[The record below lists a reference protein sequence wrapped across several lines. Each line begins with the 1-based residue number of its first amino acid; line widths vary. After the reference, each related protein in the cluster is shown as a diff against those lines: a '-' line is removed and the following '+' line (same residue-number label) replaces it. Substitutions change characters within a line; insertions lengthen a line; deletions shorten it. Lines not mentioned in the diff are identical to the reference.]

1 MLVLNVSVSGAYEVI
16 RQEPDLEDQARKST
30 QPGYKVQIPLL
41 AIYWRLVVL
50 DEGHRISNPK
60 TSLARAAQKILAEY
74 HRYRLAL
81 TGTPLQNEYTDAQS
95 LMSFLDIAPW
105 KYLKDYNKVSRSPR

>member
-1 MLVLNVSVSGAYEVI
+1 VSGAYEVI

-41 AIYWRLVVL
+41 AIYRRLVVL

-60 TSLARAAQKILAEY
+60 TSLARAAQKILAE
-74 HRYRLAL
+74 YRLAL